1 MIRYAVTM
9 ALLLATPAVAQDA
22 QTRPSITVTG
32 RGKVETPPDTFR
44 INAEIEGRGAN
55 QVAALRALATVQTRV
70 EDIKALEG
78 LERARLTTGS
88 PSVSPTFDPACEK
101 DDYGDTNDCPITGY
115 VASSSLTLEA
125 GPVARA
131 GDAVSLASERGA
143 RSANVASFYLA
154 DDTAQTAEAQRAAF
168 ADARRQA
175 ETLATAAGQRVVRVL
190 KLQNPGDRNIAREMY
205 GFVDDIVVTGSL
217 ARPTISLTVAPP
229 PVRTEAQIQA
239 TFEIE

>member
-1 MIRYAVTM
+1 MIRYAAAM

-55 QVAALRALATVQTRV
+55 RVAALRTLADVQTRV
-70 EDIKALEG
+70 EDVKTLEG

-88 PSVSPTFDPACEK
+88 PSVSPTFDPACASRE
-101 DDYGDTNDCPITGY
+101 YGDADDCPITGY

-143 RSANVASFYLA
+143 RSAAVTSFYLG
-154 DDTAQTAEAQRAAF
+154 DDTGQAAEAQRAAF

-175 ETLATAAGQRVVRVL
+175 DTLATAAGQRIVRVL
-190 KLQNPGDRNIAREMY
+190 KLQNPGDRNVAREMY
-205 GFVDDIVVTGSL
+205 GYVDDVVVTANR
-217 ARPTISLTVAPP
+217 ARPAVSLTVAPP